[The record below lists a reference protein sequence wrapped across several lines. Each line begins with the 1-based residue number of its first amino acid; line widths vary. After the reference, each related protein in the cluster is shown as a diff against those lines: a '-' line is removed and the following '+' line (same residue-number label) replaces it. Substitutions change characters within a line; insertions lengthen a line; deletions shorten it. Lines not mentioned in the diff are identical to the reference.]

1 MSQQKVLI
9 VTYFNELTKHKMEN
23 LFLDPTL
30 ILIIAAFAGFFMAF
44 GIGAN
49 DVANAMGTSVGSKA
63 ITFKQAI
70 FIAAI
75 FEFLGAYL
83 AGGEVTSTIR
93 KGIVDPNLYVDNTN
107 IFIIGMLSALLAAG
121 TWLFIA
127 SNKGWPVST
136 THSIVGAIVGFVIIS
151 MGFQA
156 VSWAKVGTIAASWV
170 VSPALAGTM
179 SFFIFLSAK
188 KLILDRSDPEQAA
201 ITFIPFY
208 SFFTGFIIALVTI
221 TKGLKHVIKDIQNP
235 KEELSDLMYWFLIT
249 DQGAFVSSAIIG
261 IIVAATTAV
270 LLQVNKEKIRTYG
283 VESAFA
289 VLMLITAS
297 AMAFAHGSN
306 DVANAIGPMSAI
318 ISVTSEGAIGSKA
331 AVSPWVLLLGGI
343 GIVFGLAMLGG
354 RVIKTVG
361 SKITTLTPSLG
372 FSAEMAAASTVVAA
386 SYLSLPIS
394 TTHTLVGAVI
404 GVGLAKGI
412 SHLDLNSIGR
422 IILSWIVTIPAGATF
437 TVLFYVL
444 LRFIFG
450 V

>member
-1 MSQQKVLI
+1 
-9 VTYFNELTKHKMEN
+9 MEN
-23 LFLDPTL
+23 LFLDPTI
-30 ILIIAAFAGFFMAF
+30 ILLIAAFAGFFMAF

-93 KGIVDPNLYVDNTN
+93 KGIVSPDLYVGQEN
-107 IFIIGMLSALLAAG
+107 IFIIGMMSALFAAA
-121 TWLFIA
+121 TWLLIA
-127 SNKGWPVST
+127 SSKGWPVST
-136 THSIVGAIVGFVIIS
+136 THSIVGSIVGFVIIS
-151 MGFQA
+151 MGFAA
-156 VSWAKVGTIAASWV
+156 VSWEKVGTIAASWV
-170 VSPALAGTM
+170 VSPAVSGTM
-179 SFFIFLSAK
+179 AFCIFLSAK
-188 KLILDRSDPEQAA
+188 KLILDRRDPEQAA
-201 ITFIPFY
+201 VSLIPIY
-208 SFFTGFIIALVTI
+208 GFFVAVIIGLVTAR
-221 TKGLKHVIKDIQNP
+221 KGLKHVGLP
-235 KEELSDLMYWFLIT
+235 LT
-249 DQGAFVSSAIIG
+249 DNEVVLVTIGFGVLVTIVTAI
-261 IIVAATTAV
+261 
-270 LLQVNKEKIRTYG
+270 LLNLNKEKIKEYG

-289 VLMLITAS
+289 ILMIVTAS

-318 ISVTSEGAIGSKA
+318 ISVASEGAIGAKA
-331 AVSPWVLLLGGI
+331 AVSPWVLLIGGA

-361 SKITTLTPSLG
+361 SKITHLTPSLG

-386 SYLSLPIS
+386 TYIGFPIS

-404 GVGLAKGI
+404 GVGLAKGV
-412 SHLDLNSIGR
+412 SHLDLGSIGR
-422 IILSWIVTIPAGATF
+422 IVLSWLVTIPAGATL
-437 TVLFYVL
+437 TIIFYFL
-444 LRFIFG
+444 LKFIFG

>member
-1 MSQQKVLI
+1 
-9 VTYFNELTKHKMEN
+9 MEN
-23 LFLDPTL
+23 IFLDPTL
-30 ILIIAAFAGFFMAF
+30 ILLIAAFAGFFMAF

-75 FEFLGAYL
+75 FEFMGAYL

-93 KGIVDPNLYVDNTN
+93 KGIVDPNLYIGKEN
-107 IFIIGMLSALLAAG
+107 IFIIGMMSALLAAG
-121 TWLFIA
+121 TWLLVA
-127 SNKGWPVST
+127 SSKGWPVST
-136 THSIVGAIVGFVIIS
+136 THSIVGSIVGFVIIS
-151 MGFQA
+151 AGFQA
-156 VSWAKVGTIAASWV
+156 VSWDKVGTIAASWV
-170 VSPALAGTM
+170 VSPAISGTM
-179 SFFIFLSAK
+179 AFLLFLSAK
-188 KLILDRSDPEQAA
+188 KFILDRRDPAQAA
-201 ITFIPFY
+201 VSLIPIY
-208 SFFTGFIIALVTI
+208 SFFVAVIIGLVTAR
-221 TKGLKHVIKDIQNP
+221 KGLKHVGIP
-235 KEELSDLMYWFLIT
+235 LT
-249 DQGAFVSSAIIG
+249 DNEVVLVTIG
-261 IIVAATTAV
+261 IGVVASVVTAV
-270 LLQVNKEKIRTYG
+270 LLNLNKEKIKEYG

-289 VLMLITAS
+289 ILMIVTAS

-318 ISVTSEGAIGSKA
+318 ISVTSEGAIGAKS
-331 AVSPWVLLLGGI
+331 AVSPWILFIGGV

-361 SKITTLTPSLG
+361 SKITALTPSLG

-386 SYLSLPIS
+386 TYLGFPIS

-404 GVGLAKGI
+404 GVGLAKGV
-412 SHLDLNSIGR
+412 SHLDLSSIGR
-422 IILSWIVTIPAGATF
+422 IVLSWVVTIPAGATL

-444 LRFIFG
+444 LRFMTG

>member
-1 MSQQKVLI
+1 
-9 VTYFNELTKHKMEN
+9 
-23 LFLDPTL
+23 
-30 ILIIAAFAGFFMAF
+30 
-44 GIGAN
+44 
-49 DVANAMGTSVGSKA
+49 
-63 ITFKQAI
+63 
-70 FIAAI
+70 
-75 FEFLGAYL
+75 
-83 AGGEVTSTIR
+83 
-93 KGIVDPNLYVDNTN
+93 
-107 IFIIGMLSALLAAG
+107 
-121 TWLFIA
+121 
-127 SNKGWPVST
+127 
-136 THSIVGAIVGFVIIS
+136 
-151 MGFQA
+151 
-156 VSWAKVGTIAASWV
+156 
-170 VSPALAGTM
+170 
-179 SFFIFLSAK
+179 
-188 KLILDRSDPEQAA
+188 
-201 ITFIPFY
+201 
-208 SFFTGFIIALVTI
+208 
-221 TKGLKHVIKDIQNP
+221 
-235 KEELSDLMYWFLIT
+235 MYWFLIT

-261 IIVAATTAV
+261 IIVATTTAV
-270 LLQVNKEKIRTYG
+270 LLQVNKEKIRMYG

>member
-1 MSQQKVLI
+1 
-9 VTYFNELTKHKMEN
+9 MEN
-23 LFLDPTL
+23 IFLDPTL
-30 ILIIAAFAGFFMAF
+30 ILLIAAFAGFFMAF

-83 AGGEVTSTIR
+83 AGGEVTDTIR
-93 KGIVDPNLYVDNTN
+93 KEIVDPNLYIDKEN
-107 IFIIGMLSALLAAG
+107 IFIIGMMSALLAAG
-121 TWLFIA
+121 TWLLVA
-127 SNKGWPVST
+127 SSKGWPVST
-136 THSIVGAIVGFVIIS
+136 THSIVGSIVGFVIIS
-151 MGFQA
+151 AGFQA
-156 VSWAKVGTIAASWV
+156 VSWDKVGTIAASWV
-170 VSPALAGTM
+170 VSPAISGIIAFLL
-179 SFFIFLSAK
+179 FLSAK
-188 KLILDRSDPEQAA
+188 KFILDRRDPAQAA
-201 ITFIPFY
+201 VSLIPIY
-208 SFFTGFIIALVTI
+208 SFFVAVIIGLVTAR
-221 TKGLKHVIKDIQNP
+221 KGLKHVGIP
-235 KEELSDLMYWFLIT
+235 LT
-249 DQGAFVSSAIIG
+249 DNEVVLVTIG
-261 IIVAATTAV
+261 IGVVASVITAV
-270 LLQVNKEKIRTYG
+270 LLNLNKEKIKEYG

-289 VLMLITAS
+289 ILMIVTAS

-318 ISVTSEGAIGSKA
+318 ISVTSEGAIGAKS
-331 AVSPWVLLLGGI
+331 AVSPWILLIGGV

-361 SKITTLTPSLG
+361 SKITVLTPSLG

-386 SYLSLPIS
+386 TYLGFPIS

-404 GVGLAKGI
+404 GVGLAKGV
-412 SHLDLNSIGR
+412 SHLDLSSIGR
-422 IILSWIVTIPAGATF
+422 IVLSWVVTIPAGATL

-444 LRFIFG
+444 LRFMTG